1 MLLIKWCGESSD
13 SGCDFMK
20 YALIGCGRVAPSHI
34 KAARK
39 NDIEIVAVCDIDYEK
54 AVKFSQD
61 NNLSGVSIYS
71 DYKEMLKK
79 ETVDF
84 VSIATVSGTHGEI
97 AVYCAGQGVNFLVEK
112 PMAMSI
118 EEADKVICAAEKS
131 GVTAGVCHQNRFN
144 IAVQELKRALEQ
156 NRFGKLSHGSIHIR
170 WFRDESYYSQDGW
183 RGKWAL
189 DGGAL
194 MNQCIHGIDLLRW
207 TFGDE
212 IESVYGSVRNHFHPY
227 IEAED
232 IGVAVVNF
240 KNGAV
245 ATIEGTVNAVD
256 NLEETLCVFGE
267 RGMVRLG
274 GMSASTVDV
283 WQFKDE
289 EAADED
295 RRFIEEK
302 APNVY
307 GNGHTSL
314 FLDFKNALYEKRAP
328 YVDLYAGKR
337 AVELVLS
344 IYKSQKTGEKVTF
357 PLTDFSTNDMI

>member
-1 MLLIKWCGESSD
+1 
-13 SGCDFMK
+13 MK
-20 YALIGCGRVAPSHI
+20 CAIIGCGRVAPSHV
-34 KAARK
+34 KAAK
-39 NDIEIVAVCDIDYEK
+39 QNNIEIVALCDIDYEK
-54 AVKFSQD
+54 AVAFSKV
-61 NNLSGVSIYS
+61 NNVENARIYA

-79 ETVDF
+79 EELDF
-84 VSIATVSGTHGEI
+84 VSIATISGAHGEI
-97 AVYCAGQGVNFLVEK
+97 ALYCAEQGVNFLVEK

-118 EEADKVICAAEKS
+118 AEADAVIAAAEKS
-131 GVTAGVCHQNRFN
+131 GVIAGVCHQNRFN
-144 IAVQELKRALEQ
+144 IAVQELRTALER

-170 WFRDESYYSQDGW
+170 WFRDESYYKQDSW

-207 TFGDE
+207 MFGDE
-212 IESVYGSVRNHFHPY
+212 IESVYGSSRNHFHPY

-232 IGVAVVNF
+232 VGVAVVNF

-245 ATIEGTVNAVD
+245 ATIEGTVNTLD

-267 RGMVRLG
+267 NGMVRLG

-283 WQFKDE
+283 WQFKNE
-289 EAADED
+289 ESADED
-295 RRFIEEK
+295 RKYIEEK

-314 FLDFKNALYEKRAP
+314 YLDFKNAVLERRTP

-357 PLTDFSTNDMI
+357 PITDFSSSDMI

>member
-1 MLLIKWCGESSD
+1 
-13 SGCDFMK
+13 MK

-34 KAARK
+34 KAAQL
-39 NDIEIVAVCDIDYEK
+39 NEIEIVALCDIDYNK
-54 AVKFSQD
+54 AVSFAKEQRLQ
-61 NNLSGVSIYS
+61 NVNIYA
-71 DYKEMLKK
+71 DYKELLEK
-79 ETVDF
+79 EELDF

-97 AVYCAGQGVNFLVEK
+97 ATYCAEQGVNFLVEK

-118 EEADKVICAAEKS
+118 AEADAIIAAAEKT
-131 GVTAGVCHQNRFN
+131 GVVAGVCHQNRFN
-144 IAVQELKRALEQ
+144 IAVQELKRAVDN
-156 NRFGKLSHGSIHIR
+156 NRFGKLSHGSVNVR
-170 WFRDESYYSQDGW
+170 WFRDEGYYKQDDW

-207 TFGDE
+207 IFGDE
-212 IESVYGSVRNHFHPY
+212 VESIYGVAKNQYHPY

-232 IGVAVVNF
+232 IGVAVISF

-267 RGMVRLG
+267 EGMVRLG
-274 GMSASTVDV
+274 GMSANTVDV
-283 WQFKDE
+283 WQFRKPE
-289 EAADED
+289 QADED
-295 RRFIEEK
+295 RRFIEER

-314 FLDFKNALYEKRAP
+314 FLDFKNAVSENRMP
-328 YVDLYAGKR
+328 YIDLYAGKR
-337 AVELVLS
+337 AVETILA
-344 IYKSQKTGEKVTF
+344 IYKSQKTGEKVAL
-357 PLTDFSTNDMI
+357 PLENFGTTDMI

>member
-1 MLLIKWCGESSD
+1 
-13 SGCDFMK
+13 MK
-20 YALIGCGRVAPSHI
+20 YAIIGCGRVAPSHI
-34 KAARK
+34 KAAK
-39 NDIEIVAVCDIDYEK
+39 LNDLEIVAICDIDYEK

-61 NNLSGVSIYS
+61 NNIADVKIYS
-71 DYKEMLKK
+71 DYKEMLSK
-79 ETVDF
+79 EALDF

-97 AVYCAGQGVNFLVEK
+97 AMYCAEQGVNFLVEK

-118 EEADKVICAAEKS
+118 DEANRVIEKAEKS
-131 GVTAGVCHQNRFN
+131 GVIAGVCHQNRFN
-144 IAVQELKRALEQ
+144 IAVQELRRAVEN
-156 NRFGKLSHGSIHIR
+156 NRFGKLSHGSIHVR
-170 WFRDESYYSQDGW
+170 WYRNEDYYKQDDW

-207 TFGDE
+207 MMGDE
-212 IESVYGSVRNHFHPY
+212 IESVYGSVRNQLHPY

-245 ATIEGTVNAVD
+245 ATIEGTVNTID

-267 RGMVRLG
+267 GGMVRLG

-289 EAADED
+289 ESADSD

-314 FLDFKNALYEKRAP
+314 FLDFKNAINESRQP
-328 YVDLYAGKR
+328 YVTLYDGKR
-337 AVELVLS
+337 AVELVLA

-357 PLTDFSTNDMI
+357 PLTDFSTIEMI

>member
-1 MLLIKWCGESSD
+1 MRYG
-13 SGCDFMK
+13 
-20 YALIGCGRVAPSHI
+20 LIGCGRVAPSHI
-34 KAARK
+34 KAARA
-39 NDIEIVAVCDIDYEK
+39 NNIEIVAICDINYNK
-54 AVKFSQD
+54 AVAFAKD
-61 NNLSGVSIYS
+61 NSLENVNIYA
-71 DYKEMLKK
+71 DYKELLAK
-79 ETVDF
+79 ETLDF

-97 AVYCAGQGVNFLVEK
+97 AVYCAEQGMNFLVEK

-118 EEADKVICAAEKS
+118 DEADRIIAAAEKT
-131 GVTAGVCHQNRFN
+131 GVVAGVCHQNRFN
-144 IAVQELKRALEQ
+144 IAVQELKTALDR

-170 WFRDESYYSQDGW
+170 WMRDESYYRQDDW

-207 TFGDE
+207 VFGDE
-212 IESVYGSVRNHFHPY
+212 VESVYGSVRNQYHPY

-232 IGVAVVNF
+232 VGVAVVNF

-245 ATIEGTVNAVD
+245 ATIEGSVNCID

-267 RGMVRLG
+267 NGMVRLG
-274 GMSASTVDV
+274 GMSASTIDV

-314 FLDFKNALYEKRAP
+314 FLDFKNAVFEKKAP

-337 AVELVLS
+337 AVEMVLS
-344 IYKSQKTGEKVTF
+344 IYKSQKTGENVVF
-357 PLTDFSTNDMI
+357 PLKDFATIDMT

>member
-1 MLLIKWCGESSD
+1 MR
-13 SGCDFMK
+13 

-34 KAARK
+34 KAARL
-39 NDIEIVAVCDIDYEK
+39 NNIDVVAICDIDIEK
-54 AVKFSQD
+54 AKDFAKAQHLD
-61 NNLSGVSIYS
+61 NVNIYA
-71 DYKEMLKK
+71 DYKDLLANER
-79 ETVDF
+79 VDF
-84 VSIATVSGTHGEI
+84 VSIATISGTHAEI
-97 AVYCAGQGVNFLVEK
+97 AVYCAEQGVNFLVEK

-118 EEADKVICAAEKS
+118 AEADAVLRAAEKS

-144 IAVQELKRALEQ
+144 IAVQELKRAID
-156 NRFGKLSHGSIHIR
+156 NDRFGKLSHGSIHVR
-170 WFRDESYYSQDGW
+170 WFRDEGYYKQDDW
-183 RGKWAL
+183 RGKWAT

-207 TFGDE
+207 VFGGE
-212 IESVYGSVRNHFHPY
+212 IESVYGSVRNQYHPY

-245 ATIEGTVNAVD
+245 ATIEGTVNTLD

-267 RGMVRLG
+267 NGMVRLA
-274 GMSASTVDV
+274 GMSASTIDV

-289 EAADED
+289 ESADAD

-314 FLDFKNALYEKRAP
+314 FLDFATAVKEKRQP
-328 YVDLYAGKR
+328 YVDLKAGKE

-357 PLTDFSTNDMI
+357 PLTDFATVDMVE

>member
-1 MLLIKWCGESSD
+1 MN
-13 SGCDFMK
+13 

-34 KAARK
+34 KAAK
-39 NDIEIVAVCDIDYEK
+39 LNNINIVAICDIDYEK
-54 AVKFSQD
+54 AVAFSQKND
-61 NNLSGVSIYS
+61 ISDVHIYS
-71 DYKEMLKK
+71 NYKEMLLS
-79 ETVDF
+79 EALDF
-84 VSIATVSGTHGEI
+84 VSIATVSGVHGEI
-97 AVYCAGQGVNFLVEK
+97 ALYCAEHGINFLVEK

-118 EEADKVICAAEKS
+118 SEADAVISAAEKS
-131 GVTAGVCHQNRFN
+131 GVIAGVCHQNRFN
-144 IAVQELKRALEQ
+144 IAVQELRTALER
-156 NRFGKLSHGSIHIR
+156 NRFGKLSHGSVHVR
-170 WFRDESYYSQDGW
+170 WFRDEGYYKQDDW

-207 TFGDE
+207 MFGDE
-212 IESVYGSVRNHFHPY
+212 IESVYGSARNHFHPY

-232 IGVAVVNF
+232 VGVAVVNF
-240 KNGAV
+240 KNGAI
-245 ATIEGTVNAVD
+245 ATIEGTVNATD

-267 RGMVRLG
+267 NGMVRLA

-289 EAADED
+289 ESADKD
-295 RRFIEEK
+295 RRYIEEK

-314 FLDFKNALYEKRAP
+314 FLDFKNAVLENRAP

-344 IYKSQKTGEKVTF
+344 IYKSQKTGEKVIF
-357 PLTDFSTNDMI
+357 PLTDFSTVDMI

>member
-1 MLLIKWCGESSD
+1 MR
-13 SGCDFMK
+13 

-34 KAARK
+34 KASK
-39 NDIEIVAVCDIDYEK
+39 QNNVEIVAVCDIDYEK
-54 AVKFSQD
+54 AVQFSRD
-61 NNLSGVSIYS
+61 NNISDVNIYS
-71 DYKEMLKK
+71 DYKELIKK
-79 ETVDF
+79 ENPDF

-97 AVYCAGQGVNFLVEK
+97 AIYCAEQGMNFLVEK

-118 EEADKVICAAEKS
+118 DEANRIIAAAEKS
-131 GVTAGVCHQNRFN
+131 GVVAGVCHQNRFN
-144 IAVQELKRALEQ
+144 IAVQELKRAVDN

-170 WFRDESYYSQDGW
+170 WRRDEGYYKQDTW

-207 TFGDE
+207 LFGDE
-212 IESVYGSVRNHFHPY
+212 IESVYGSTRNHFHPY

-245 ATIEGTVNAVD
+245 ATIEGTVNAVKD
-256 NLEETLCVFGE
+256 LEETLCIFGE
-267 RGMVRLG
+267 KGMVRLG
-274 GMSASTVDV
+274 GMNASTVDV
-283 WQFKDE
+283 WQFENE
-289 EAADED
+289 EAADSD
-295 RRFIEEK
+295 CRFIEES

-314 FLDFKNALYEKRAP
+314 ILDFKNAIQEKRNP

-344 IYKSQKTGEKVTF
+344 IYKSQKTGEKVSLPVENF
-357 PLTDFSTNDMI
+357 ASEDMIN

>member
-1 MLLIKWCGESSD
+1 M
-13 SGCDFMK
+13 
-20 YALIGCGRVAPSHI
+20 APSHI
-34 KAARK
+34 KAAK
-39 NDIEIVAVCDIDYEK
+39 LNNINIVAICDIDYEK
-54 AVKFSQD
+54 AVAFSEKND
-61 NNLSGVSIYS
+61 ISDVHIYS
-71 DYKEMLKK
+71 DYKEMLLS
-79 ETVDF
+79 EALDF
-84 VSIATVSGTHGEI
+84 VSIATVSGVHGEI
-97 AVYCAGQGVNFLVEK
+97 ALYCAEHGINFLVEK

-118 EEADKVICAAEKS
+118 SEADAVISAAEKS
-131 GVTAGVCHQNRFN
+131 GVIAGVCHQNRFN
-144 IAVQELKRALEQ
+144 IAVQELRTALER
-156 NRFGKLSHGSIHIR
+156 NRFGKLSHGSMHVR
-170 WFRDESYYSQDGW
+170 WFRDEGYYKQDDW

-207 TFGDE
+207 MFGDE
-212 IESVYGSVRNHFHPY
+212 IESVYGSARNHFHPY

-232 IGVAVVNF
+232 VGVAVVNF

-245 ATIEGTVNAVD
+245 ATIEGSVNATD

-267 RGMVRLG
+267 NGMVRLA
-274 GMSASTVDV
+274 GMSASTVDM

-289 EAADED
+289 ESADED
-295 RRFIEEK
+295 RRYIEEK

-314 FLDFKNALYEKRAP
+314 FLDFKTAIEEGRAP

-357 PLTDFSTNDMI
+357 PLKDFASTDMI